1 MGSVLIGYSSKT
13 GHVKKMALS
22 VAGGVEAEGLEARV
36 LPVGEIKKED
46 LLAADGI
53 IIGSYTSFG
62 VADGAVKT
70 MVDRSISV
78 YEKLQGKVGGA
89 FASSGSLGGGNEM
102 TVLSILQMLLVHGMI
117 IPGDSEAPHFGAVAI
132 GEPTEENL
140 KDCERLG
147 KRVATLVKKLQA

>member
-13 GHVKKMALS
+13 GNVKKMALS
-22 VAGGVEAEGLEARV
+22 VAKGVEAMGLEAKV
-36 LPVGEIKKED
+36 LAIGEIKKED

-53 IIGSYTSFG
+53 ILGSYTSYG
-62 VADGAVKT
+62 VADGEVKT
-70 MVDRSISV
+70 MIDRSVSV
-78 YEKLQGKVGGA
+78 HGKLQGKVGGA
-89 FASSGSLGGGNEM
+89 FASSGALGGGNET

-117 IPGDSEAPHFGAVAI
+117 IPGDSDSPHFGAVAI
-132 GEPTEENL
+132 EEPAEDNL